1 MTMAVEADSGSH
13 PSQGAGNIIDE
24 VPKFEV
30 VFAIPATHR
39 LLAVRS
45 RSRGGLT
52 AGNYWEHEEYDAA
65 GIRVARYESF
75 EEMTAA
81 GARRCGWRKFDS
93 GGRLVATGDDLA

>member
-13 PSQGAGNIIDE
+13 PSQGAGNMIDD

-45 RSRGGLT
+45 RSRGGPA
-52 AGNYWEHEEYDAA
+52 AGNYWEHEEYDAT
-65 GIRVARYESF
+65 GTRVAHYESF
-75 EEMTAA
+75 EEMTAS
-81 GARRCGWRKFDS
+81 GERRCGWRKFDRT
-93 GGRLVATGDDLA
+93 GGLVATGNELT

>member
-1 MTMAVEADSGSH
+1 MTMAIEADLGSH
-13 PSQGAGNIIDE
+13 PSRGAGNIIDE

-45 RSRGGLT
+45 RSRGGAT

-65 GIRVARYESF
+65 GMRVARYESF
-75 EEMTAA
+75 DETTLSGE
-81 GARRCGWRKFDS
+81 RRSGWRKFDS
-93 GGRLVATGDDLA
+93 GGQLVANGDLV